1 MTRSPLPLAV
11 DLWLVVIVIGLTGLS
26 VLSYALRA
34 LDLLGAVASF
44 FLGLEV
50 ALLGGV
56 RWLALM
62 TLFPVLGVL
71 ATRIGYRRK
80 HEGRLAEAAGGG
92 ERGVGNVLGNG
103 LGPGL
108 AALAL
113 LLAPM
118 VPERAAALAFA
129 TALAAVT
136 ADTVASEIGVLS
148 GHARRILPPFRP
160 SPVGRNGAVSLA
172 GQAAA
177 AGGACLIAAA
187 AFVLLDLPLALA
199 WIPAVAGFL
208 GCQLDS
214 VLGATLERDEE
225 KTGPLSKQDVNFI
238 ASAVP
243 AFVVLVAASLG
254 LPG

>member
-1 MTRSPLPLAV
+1 MAI
-11 DLWLVVIVIGLTGLS
+11 DLWLVVIVVGLTGLS
-26 VLSYALRA
+26 VLAYALRA

-71 ATRIGYRRK
+71 ATRVGYRRK
-80 HEGRLAEAAGGG
+80 HEGGLAEAAGGG

-103 LGPGL
+103 LGPAL
-108 AALAL
+108 AALGL
-113 LLAPM
+113 LM
-118 VPERAAALAFA
+118 TEVIPERATALAFA

-136 ADTVASEIGVLS
+136 ADTLASELGVL
-148 GHARRILPPFRP
+148 ARRARTILPPYALV
-160 SPVGRNGAVSLA
+160 PVGSNGAVSLP
-172 GQAAA
+172 GQLAAAVGATAMAAA
-177 AGGACLIAAA
+177 AAY
-187 AFVLLDLPLALA
+187 LLGIPPVLA

-214 VLGATLERDEE
+214 VLGATLERDQG
-225 KTGPLSKQDVNFI
+225 KPGPLSKQDVNFL

-243 AFVVLVAASLG
+243 AFLVLALASLA
-254 LPG
+254 

>member
-1 MTRSPLPLAV
+1 L
-11 DLWLVVIVIGLTGLS
+11 DLWLIVIIVGLTGLS
-26 VLSYALRA
+26 VLAYALRA

-50 ALLGGV
+50 ALLGNV

-80 HEGRLAEAAGGG
+80 HERRLAEAAGGG

-108 AALAL
+108 AALGL
-113 LLAPM
+113 LMQEIIP
-118 VPERAAALAFA
+118 VRATELAFA

-136 ADTVASEIGVLS
+136 ADTLASELGVL
-148 GHARRILPPFRP
+148 ARRARSILPPCAEV
-160 SPVGRNGAVSLA
+160 PVGTNGAVSLP

-177 AGGACLIAAA
+177 AAGALLMAAA
-187 AFVLLDLPLALA
+187 ATLLFHLPWSVA
-199 WIPAVAGFL
+199 WIPALAGFL

-214 VLGATLERDEE
+214 LLGATLERDQGRP
-225 KTGPLSKQDVNFI
+225 GPLSKQDVNFL

-243 AFVVLVAASLG
+243 AFLVLATVAL
-254 LPG
+254 L

>member
-1 MTRSPLPLAV
+1 M
-11 DLWLVVIVIGLTGLS
+11 DLWFVVIVLGLTGLS
-26 VLSYALRA
+26 VLAYAVRA

-56 RWLALM
+56 GWLALM

-71 ATRIGYRRK
+71 TTRIGYRRK
-80 HEGRLAEAAGGG
+80 RERRVAEAAGG

-108 AALAL
+108 AALGL
-113 LLAPM
+113 LMTEVIPVEAT
-118 VPERAAALAFA
+118 ALAFA

-136 ADTVASEIGVLS
+136 ADTVASELGVLARQ
-148 GHARRILPPFRP
+148 ARRILPPFQAAA
-160 SPVGRNGAVSLA
+160 VGSNGAVSLP
-172 GQAAA
+172 GQVAAA
-177 AGGACLIAAA
+177 LGATCIAAA
-187 AFVLLDLPLALA
+187 AAWLLPIPWSLA
-199 WIPAVAGFL
+199 WIPAVGGFL

-214 VLGATLERDEE
+214 VLGATLERDEGRP
-225 KTGPLSKQDVNFI
+225 GPLSKQDVNFL

-243 AFVVLVAASLG
+243 AFLVLATLSFL
-254 LPG
+254 

>member
-1 MTRSPLPLAV
+1 M
-11 DLWLVVIVIGLTGLS
+11 DLWIVALVVGLLGLS
-26 VLSYALRA
+26 ILSYAVRA

-56 RWLALM
+56 RWLLLM

-80 HEGRLAEAAGGG
+80 HERKVAEAGGG
-92 ERGVGNVLGNG
+92 ERGVANVLGNG

-108 AALAL
+108 AALGL
-113 LLAPM
+113 LLQDIIPR
-118 VPERAAALAFA
+118 EAAAAAFA

-136 ADTVASEIGVLS
+136 ADTLASELGVLS
-148 GHARRILPPFRP
+148 RRARAILPPFGP
-160 SPVGRNGAVSLA
+160 MPVGANGAVSWA

-177 AGGACLIAAA
+177 AFGASAIAAA
-187 AFVLLDLPLALA
+187 GAALLLELPWTLA
-199 WIPAVAGFL
+199 WVPAVGGFL

-214 VLGATLERDEE
+214 VLGETLERDEARP
-225 KTGPLSKQDVNFI
+225 GPLSKQDVNFL
-238 ASAVP
+238 ASAIP
-243 AFVVLVAASLG
+243 AVLVLALVSL
-254 LPG
+254 L